1 MSNFK
6 IGYSLSYKV
15 LYVHCTVYTVHNIG
29 IYGMTNYFFFF
40 LEVSNC
46 STPRFRALWTN
57 QMLWIS
63 RSGPITNQM
72 LWISTNFLLDQ
83 SDGRNLVQLLPGPIR
98 RSEFGPTAPWT
109 NQMLWIWSNCSLDQ
123 PDALNFAHVLEGPIL
138 LMKSL
143 SSSHN

>member
-6 IGYSLSYKV
+6 LGYSLSYN
-15 LYVHCTVYTVHNIG
+15 CTVCTLYS
-29 IYGMTNYFFFF
+29 IYCAQYWYIRNDKLIFFF

-98 RSEFGPTAPWT
+98 CSEFGPTARWT
-109 NQMLWIWSNCSLDQ
+109 NQMLWISLMFWKDQ
-123 PDALNFAHVLEGPIL
+123 FCLWKVYLPVTIKLRIEN
-138 LMKSL
+138 
-143 SSSHN
+143 